1 MATQND
7 STFREGQS
15 TTRPPYFDGNDYP
28 YWKTRMRIYLQA
40 LDYEIWEIV
49 NDGPFMPLTKNEV
62 EEDIPKPSR
71 DWNEFEKRK
80 ASLNSKAMNALFC
93 ALDKKEFH
101 RLSSRESANEIWHKL
116 EVVYEGTNQ
125 VKESKISRYTRQYEL
140 FEMEQNENVYSMY
153 TRFTDIVNTL
163 GALGKTFSN
172 REKVKKIIRSLPK
185 EWRPKRTDIE
195 EAKDLNVLPIDD
207 LIGSLISYE
216 EDLAAEKG
224 HEEKKKNIALKA
236 SKRESDEESEM
247 DDEELAMLARR
258 FRKFYKKNNE
268 QRKFRGYKNK
278 KEPITCYECKKPGHI
293 QPECPLLNKLKKKAI
308 VATWDDSDEET
319 SDEDDQ
325 QEMTNLTLMVVGEES
340 CDELDEVSVL
350 PTYDELHDA
359 FKDLHDELMKIGKKN
374 IYLKKKMIELKNEND
389 SFSAKITCLELEN
402 KTLHE
407 SITSFENSSTSHEHL
422 ASHMNDLKNEN
433 EMLKKKSNEL
443 NEIVLKFTNGQKM
456 LDNLLNSQKCV
467 FDKSGIGYKP
477 NLKQKFYKSYFV
489 KNTSINNQIGLK
501 KKKNK
506 WYLDSGC
513 SRHMTGNYSWFSSFT
528 KIENDGDVS
537 FGDNS
542 KGKIV
547 GIGNVGN
554 VQNEKGYSITCIR
567 SDHGGEFENH
577 AFENFCNDLGI
588 EHQFSSPRTPQQNGV
603 VERKNRS
610 IQEIARIML
619 NENSLPKYFCAE
631 AVNTACYVLNWVLIR
646 PNLNKT
652 SYELWKDRKPNIGYF
667 KVFGCK
673 CFVLNTK
680 DNLGKFDPKSDVG
693 IFLGYSNSSKAYRV
707 YNKRTLVVEESMHV
721 TFDESNH
728 SSTEK
733 VVVDDNAEEEQQEE
747 ASNDNQEDAPHG
759 IQEEHHEETN
769 AEQNEGDP
777 SRGVTTRSSLRNTCE
792 HAAFISQIEPKS
804 FANAENDESWIMT
817 MQEELNQF
825 ERNNVWELVPNP
837 EHQSIICTKWVFRN
851 KMDES
856 GVVVRNKAKLV
867 AQGYNQEE
875 GIDFDE
881 TFAPVAR
888 LESIRMLLAYACH
901 KNFILYQMDVK
912 SAFLNG
918 YIMEEV
924 YVKQPPGFENEK
936 FPDHVYKLSKA
947 LYGLKQAPRAWYDRF
962 KNFLLDNDFSM
973 GKADTTLFVKH
984 KNQDILIVQIYVD
997 DIIFGSTN
1005 ELLYKDF
1012 SSCISQEFEMS
1023 MIGELKYLLGLQIK
1037 QNEEGIFINQ
1047 AKYVKDLLKRFGYDN
1062 GTAKSTPMST
1072 TIKLDKEEKGKE
1084 VDIRTYRDMI
1094 GSLLYLTAS
1103 RPDIMFSV
1111 CLCARFQSCPKESHM
1126 LAVKRIF
1133 RYLIGTINLGLWYPK
1148 GTYIDLTCY
1157 SDADFAGYKVDRK
1170 STSGTCHFLG
1180 HSLGSW
1186 FSKKQNS
1193 IALSTTEAEY
1203 IAANKQHLIKQFQQN
1218 FRTREV
1224 LNTFFVLPDVMHTL
1238 KISYRN
1244 IFQLLEDVGWL
1255 NAIVVEENVY
1265 PDLVKVFYSNMDC
1278 STEKEN
1284 RVITT
1289 VGGVLI
1295 EFDASELNSI
1305 LGPSDD
1311 GLDIFSPR
1319 KPPDIDDYVHVDA
1332 VCNICRCSDLS
1343 VEDCTI
1349 HFRTQCLCLQTHF
1362 LLRIIQSIVLPRS
1375 GHLDEVSHMDVAMID
1390 CILRGRLVNLGY
1402 SIIRTMLSIPALIT
1416 RSLPYGHFITRILK
1430 FFEVLI
1436 REPSCRPSKGIG
1448 DEVIIGL
1455 GFEWKDGTWVKYSDN
1470 KFTFLAPSDDWSLNA
1485 VIPADQ
1491 LPVFSLSFRGQR
1503 RRRVSSTVALAPSAS
1518 TSASS
1523 PPHPPTSEEV
1533 TLQQLM
1539 DEVRTLSVRQ
1549 TEFQQQQQ
1557 QLIHGQR
1564 LLFEHFGI
1572 PYPFPPPS
1580 PPSSPPE

>member
-1 MATQND
+1 
-7 STFREGQS
+7 
-15 TTRPPYFDGNDYP
+15 
-28 YWKTRMRIYLQA
+28 
-40 LDYEIWEIV
+40 
-49 NDGPFMPLTKNEV
+49 
-62 EEDIPKPSR
+62 
-71 DWNEFEKRK
+71 
-80 ASLNSKAMNALFC
+80 
-93 ALDKKEFH
+93 
-101 RLSSRESANEIWHKL
+101 
-116 EVVYEGTNQ
+116 
-125 VKESKISRYTRQYEL
+125 
-140 FEMEQNENVYSMY
+140 
-153 TRFTDIVNTL
+153 
-163 GALGKTFSN
+163 
-172 REKVKKIIRSLPK
+172 
-185 EWRPKRTDIE
+185 
-195 EAKDLNVLPIDD
+195 
-207 LIGSLISYE
+207 
-216 EDLAAEKG
+216 
-224 HEEKKKNIALKA
+224 
-236 SKRESDEESEM
+236 
-247 DDEELAMLARR
+247 
-258 FRKFYKKNNE
+258 
-268 QRKFRGYKNK
+268 
-278 KEPITCYECKKPGHI
+278 
-293 QPECPLLNKLKKKAI
+293 
-308 VATWDDSDEET
+308 
-319 SDEDDQ
+319 
-325 QEMTNLTLMVVGEES
+325 MTNLALMAIGEES
-340 CDELDEVSVL
+340 CDELDEGS
-350 PTYDELHDA
+350 
-359 FKDLHDELMKIGKKN
+359 
-374 IYLKKKMIELKNEND
+374 
-389 SFSAKITCLELEN
+389 
-402 KTLHE
+402 
-407 SITSFENSSTSHEHL
+407 
-422 ASHMNDLKNEN
+422 
-433 EMLKKKSNEL
+433 
-443 NEIVLKFTNGQKM
+443 
-456 LDNLLNSQKCV
+456 
-467 FDKSGIGYKP
+467 
-477 NLKQKFYKSYFV
+477 
-489 KNTSINNQIGLK
+489 K

-542 KGKIV
+542 KGKII

-554 VQNEKGYSITCIR
+554 VSSTLIENVCLVENLKHYLLSISQLCDKGYRVIFDESKCVIENACDGKVLFVGNRCVNVYTINIDCASIHEKCLSALHDDGWLWHRRLGHASMDLISKIVKNDLVKGLPKINFQKDRTCEACQFGKQIKTSFKSKNCVSTSKPLQLLHIDLFGPSRYTSLSGKYYAFVIVDDYSRNTWVLFLANKDDAIDAFRIFYKKVQNEKCYSITCIR

-577 AFENFCNDLGI
+577 AFENFCNDFGI
-588 EHQFSSPRTPQQNGV
+588 EHQFSSPRTPQQNRV
-603 VERKNRS
+603 VERKNRP
-610 IQEIARIML
+610 IQEMARTML
-619 NENSLPKYFCAE
+619 NENSLPKYFWAE
-631 AVNTACYVLNWVLIR
+631 AVNTACYVLNRVLIR

-652 SYELWKDRKPNIGYF
+652 PYELWKDRKPNIGYF

-721 TFDESNH
+721 TFDETNP

-733 VVVDDNAEEEQQEE
+733 VIVDDNAEEEQQEE
-747 ASNDNQEDAPHG
+747 ASKDNQEDAPPG
-759 IQEEHHEETN
+759 IQEEHHEEPN
-769 AEQNEGDP
+769 AEQNKGTSQTLPKEWRYVSSHPKDVILGDP

-792 HAAFISQIEPKS
+792 HVAFISQIEPKS
-804 FANAENDESWIMT
+804 FADAENDKSWIMA

-837 EHQSIICTKWVFRN
+837 EHQSIIGTKWVFRN

-856 GVVVRNKAKLV
+856 GVVVRNKARLM

-901 KNFILYQMDVK
+901 KDFILYQMDVK

-947 LYGLKQAPRAWYDRF
+947 LYGLKQAPRAWYDRL

-1005 ELLYKDF
+1005 ELLCKEF
-1012 SSCISQEFEMS
+1012 SSCMSQEFEMS
-1023 MIGELKYLLGLQIK
+1023 MMGELKYFLGLQIK

-1062 GTAKSTPMST
+1062 GTVKSTPMST
-1072 TIKLDKEEKGKE
+1072 TIKLDKDEKGKE
-1084 VDIRTYRDMI
+1084 VDIKTYRGMI

-1111 CLCARFQSCPKESHM
+1111 CLCPRFQSCPKESHM

-1133 RYLIGTINLGLWYPK
+1133 RYLIDTINLGLWYPR
-1148 GTYIDLTCY
+1148 GTHIDLTCIL
-1157 SDADFAGYKVDRK
+1157 DADFAGYKLHLCLTTGLPVLQNRQAVFALWLSGSHLANRFSKTGK
-1170 STSGTCHFLG
+1170 SFSRYGSRVHIRQTGSSKSASRFRVMALGFTSGIPVLQNRQAICDMVTCCPLTGKPDSRIIFDISH
-1180 HSLGSW
+1180 
-1186 FSKKQNS
+1186 
-1193 IALSTTEAEY
+1193 
-1203 IAANKQHLIKQFQQN
+1203 
-1218 FRTREV
+1218 RT
-1224 LNTFFVLPDVMHTL
+1224 L
-1238 KISYRN
+1238 
-1244 IFQLLEDVGWL
+1244 FQLLEDVGWIDAL
-1255 NAIVVEENVY
+1255 LFEENVY

-1278 STEKEN
+1278 SAEKEN
-1284 RVITT
+1284 LVITT
-1289 VGGVLI
+1289 IGGVLI
-1295 EFDASELNSI
+1295 EFDDSDLDNI
-1305 LGPSDD
+1305 LGSSDD
-1311 GLDIFSPR
+1311 GLDIFSLR
-1319 KPPDIDDYVHVDA
+1319 KPPEIDDYVHVDA
-1332 VCNICRCSDLS
+1332 VRNICRRNDLS

-1349 HFRTQCLCLQTHF
+1349 HFCTQCLCLQTRF

-1390 CILRGRLVNLGY
+1390 CILRGPPVDLGY
-1402 SIIRTMLSIPALIT
+1402 SIVRTMLSIPALIT

-1430 FFEVLI
+1430 FFEVPIL
-1436 REPSCRPSKGIG
+1436 EPSCRPSKGIG
-1448 DEVIIGL
+1448 DEVIVGL

-1470 KFTFLAPSDDWSLNA
+1470 KFTFLALSDDRPLNA
-1485 VIPADQ
+1485 VIFADQ

-1503 RRRVSSTVALAPSAS
+1503 RRRVSSTVASAPSAS
-1518 TSASS
+1518 ASASS
-1523 PPHPPTSEEV
+1523 PPRPPTSGDV

-1549 TEFQQQQQ
+1549 TEFQQEQQQQRQLQQ